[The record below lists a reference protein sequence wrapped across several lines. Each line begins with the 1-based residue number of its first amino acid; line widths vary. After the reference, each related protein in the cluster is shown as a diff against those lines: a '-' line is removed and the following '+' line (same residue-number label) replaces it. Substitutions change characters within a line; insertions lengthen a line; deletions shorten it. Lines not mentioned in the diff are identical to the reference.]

1 MRFEESLI
9 KICIEKL
16 EDSAKRINE
25 LRQIHV
31 DENYE
36 EDVKSLVSNEIRE
49 KINEYYRV
57 WIILRNY
64 FEEAP
69 PSYAPGLDEIKSI
82 LWEKDP
88 NGKLEPNEY
97 YSLTREGMGFYE
109 PDDSKQKAD
118 EDVNRIDLFQ
128 ALKDIDIIDELNS
141 EESSILS
148 LQKDAMSSSMI
159 NETTLVESNQI
170 KSFQDFYLRIL
181 DEKGPTEG
189 KPPPKERPASPIKP
203 PDRHTDTTKGVLDKI
218 DLMKQYRDLVDGLRP
233 DLNAQVGAPYNVY
246 GEAHGNV
253 SPVDTGA
260 IDDEARE
267 FEHMLKYY
275 TIEQDPDSPHVL
287 NHTPELA
294 VYCIN
299 GTNEKSEDFDVR
311 NNVEAGPLAEALE
324 IEENHEERTAAVVG
338 NVITDSSMIFGIMLF
353 TVGAYLMATNLLS
366 SSRQGSTETIVQ
378 VLYSLIDQLP
388 GVPFSVNFLINF
400 TDFQAG
406 AIVLVI
412 GMITIL
418 MSVGL
423 MRRIH
428 AARSVGTV
436 LFISSSIFDVI
447 DILYFGSVG
456 SPLNILAFIINLFIC
471 GIFLKDT
478 FWANYRPQNVM
489 NRC

>member
-1 MRFEESLI
+1 LRFEESLI

-36 EDVKSLVSNEIRE
+36 EDVKSLVSKEIRE
-49 KINEYYRV
+49 KIDEYYRV
-57 WIILRNY
+57 WYVLRNY

-69 PSYAPGLDEIKSI
+69 LSYAPGLDDINSI
-82 LWEKDP
+82 LWEKDL

-97 YSLTREGMGFYE
+97 HSLMREGMGFYE
-109 PDDSKQKAD
+109 PDDSKQRAD
-118 EDVNRIDLFQ
+118 KDVNRIDLFQ

-181 DEKGPTEG
+181 DEKGLTEG

-218 DLMKQYRDLVDGLRP
+218 GLMKQYRDLVDGLRP
-233 DLNAQVGAPYNVY
+233 DLNARIGAPYN
-246 GEAHGNV
+246 GHEEAHGNA
-253 SPVDTGA
+253 SPVDTGV

-267 FEHMLKYY
+267 FEHKLKYY
-275 TIEQDPDSPHVL
+275 TIEQDPDLPHVS

-294 VYCIN
+294 VYSIN

-311 NNVEAGPLAEALE
+311 NNVEASPPAKALE
-324 IEENHEERTAAVVG
+324 IGVSQEERTAVIFG

-366 SSRQGSTETIVQ
+366 SSRQESTETIVQ

-388 GVPFSVNFLINF
+388 GVPISVNYMSNF
-400 TDFQAG
+400 NNFHAG
-406 AIVLVI
+406 VVVLAIGIV
-412 GMITIL
+412 TTL
-418 MSVGL
+418 MSFGL
-423 MRRIH
+423 MRKMRG
-428 AARSVGTV
+428 ARSVGTF
-436 LFISSSIFDVI
+436 LYISSSIFDVI

-478 FWANYRPQNVM
+478 FWVNYRP
-489 NRC
+489 